1 MRDAKRHSPEKQIQ
15 PKINVK
21 TVELTEIEKEAIRLR
36 IKAMKIER
44 ELNRPQVNMDKT
56 EQAYRPIRDT
66 FQKLKLPDEKKLK
79 KALAKALQELEQF
92 EGRHPVEIRALE
104 EKMANKQKMY
114 EKVEGQT
121 ARSRRLENIQEEY
134 STTGGDGQSRGDF
147 LAIKDH
153 QEDGHDPVQ
162 NGELYTVPEVD
173 SARFQQPPQS
183 QSRSPG
189 LKKSIREE
197 GNEAAQ

>member
-1 MRDAKRHSPEKQIQ
+1 M
-15 PKINVK
+15 K
-21 TVELTEIEKEAIRLR
+21 TVDLSDIEKEAIRLR

-79 KALAKALQELEQF
+79 KTLVKVLRELEQF
-92 EGRHPVEIRALE
+92 EARHPVEIKALE

-114 EKVEGQT
+114 EKIDVST

-134 STTGGDGQSRGDF
+134 STAGGDGTHNQSEY
-147 LAIKDH
+147 LAIKDY
-153 QEDGHDPVQ
+153 QEDD
-162 NGELYTVPEVD
+162 
-173 SARFQQPPQS
+173 
-183 QSRSPG
+183 
-189 LKKSIREE
+189 
-197 GNEAAQ
+197 